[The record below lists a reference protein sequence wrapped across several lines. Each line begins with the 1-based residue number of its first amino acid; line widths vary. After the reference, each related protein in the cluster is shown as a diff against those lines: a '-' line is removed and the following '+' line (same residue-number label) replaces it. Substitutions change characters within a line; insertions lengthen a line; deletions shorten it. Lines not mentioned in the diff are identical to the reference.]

1 MDAQDQDIAI
11 IFAKL
16 FLLFGFVIGFSILG
30 YLQGKKTAIGPTGGL
45 LMGML
50 LGLAVCASLIYG
62 YSLLS
67 QPH

>member
-30 YLQGKKTAIGPTGGL
+30 YLQGKKSAVGPTGGL
-45 LMGML
+45 LLGMF
-50 LGLAVCASLIYG
+50 LGLVVCAALAYV

-67 QPH
+67 QSH